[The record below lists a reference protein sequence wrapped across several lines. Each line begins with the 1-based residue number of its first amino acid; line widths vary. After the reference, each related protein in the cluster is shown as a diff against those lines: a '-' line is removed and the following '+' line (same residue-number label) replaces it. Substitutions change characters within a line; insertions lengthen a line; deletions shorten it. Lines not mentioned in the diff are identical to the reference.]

1 MLIAAFDPGVKNFGV
16 AVIDPKTLKV
26 LKHWLNPYTVTTL
39 GADKK
44 PQILAYKQFLHDMEH
59 VHGCS
64 HIIAERFQSRGSLFG
79 ISIEAVSFMLG
90 LAEASFPNKTR
101 LVIAS
106 QWKTAY
112 NRSGLDLKA
121 LYKELWQKPHRVTPH
136 QIDASL
142 IGMWLACKMRHV
154 KLPNERIIKVLILSS
169 IQKEVILC

>member
-16 AVIDPKTLKV
+16 AVVNPQTLKV
-26 LKHWLNPYTVTTL
+26 VRHWLNPYTVTTL

-44 PQILAYKQFLHDMEH
+44 PQILAYKKFLQDMRE
-59 VHGCS
+59 VHGCT

-90 LAEASFPNKTR
+90 LAEASFPDQTR

-121 LYKELWQKPHRVTPH
+121 LYKELWQKPFRITPH

-142 IGMWLACKMRHV
+142 IGMWVACRMRHI
-154 KLPNERIIKVLILSS
+154 KLPNERIIKE
-169 IQKEVILC
+169 QVINSHKGELLC